1 MNKRVFLAIA
11 LSFLVLFSWQ
21 TFISKVYHLDNKE
34 VTPDTLNNKGLRS
47 AEDSF
52 LSSASTSAA
61 ASLSVPS
68 PVPLTTETI
77 TLDRFET
84 DKLKLEFINP
94 GARIYRVYLKD
105 YKLNSEITGGLYSK
119 LFENEIYTLEKST
132 EKVEVKI
139 AKNGHY
145 LIQKLNFRNNSY
157 YIELD
162 TIYGNDTS
170 SNWTFSDKL
179 ILNQV
184 SQNVKAEEKNLFEVV
199 FLGQSSQRKNPTSIK
214 DKYVPTEKI
223 DSLAFRDRYSTIII
237 HPENLPKT
245 APYIEKQNGLSDVGL
260 DLENITVPAN
270 SQISY
275 KFIVYCGPQDI
286 NLLQQSKL
294 GLEEVVNYGSFD
306 FISTSLLG
314 ILNFFHKI
322 FRNWGVALILLSLFI
337 FIVLYPL
344 TMKQMKAMKQMQDL
358 QPQIEA
364 LRKNHKD
371 NPQRLNKE
379 IMELYRKHKANPLGG
394 CLPMV
399 LQIPIFFGLYQA
411 LSRSIVLKGAQFL
424 WIKDLAEPDKLFIL
438 SQGLPFIGKEINLL
452 PILMAIGMF
461 FQQKLTM
468 KTSVATSAAQ
478 EQQKIMVVVFPIMFG
493 FIFYHFP
500 SGLALYW
507 FLNTLT
513 SIFSQWKIL
522 KTTAPSLVS

>member
-11 LSFLVLFSWQ
+11 LSFLVLFSWPA
-21 TFISKVYHLDNKE
+21 IVSKFYPIENKNVKLNSLDKE
-34 VTPDTLNNKGLRS
+34 EPAFSENILS
-47 AEDSF
+47 PS
-52 LSSASTSAA
+52 LSSPASFPALA
-61 ASLSVPS
+61 IAE
-68 PVPLTTETI
+68 PV
-77 TLDRFET
+77 TLDKFET

-119 LFENEIYTLEKST
+119 LFENEIYTLEKSN
-132 EKVEVKI
+132 ERVETKI
-139 AKNGHY
+139 TKNGHY
-145 LIQKLNFRNNSY
+145 LIQKLNFRNSSY
-157 YIELD
+157 YIELE
-162 TIYGNDTS
+162 TIYGNDTAT
-170 SNWTFSDKL
+170 NWTFNDKL
-179 ILNQV
+179 ILNQI

-199 FLGQSSQRKNPTSIK
+199 FLGQNSPRKNPTSIK
-214 DKYVPTEKI
+214 DKYVPIEKVE
-223 DSLAFRDRYSTIII
+223 SLAFRDRYSTIII
-237 HPENLPKT
+237 HPENLSKT
-245 APYIEKQNGLSDVGL
+245 APYIEKQNGLFEVGFN
-260 DLENITVPAN
+260 LENITVPAN
-270 SQISY
+270 GQISY
-275 KFIVYCGPQDI
+275 KSLVYCGPQDST
-286 NLLQQSKL
+286 LLRQSKL
-294 GLEEVVNYGSFD
+294 GFEEVVYYGSFD

-314 ILNFFHKI
+314 ILNFFYKLSHS
-322 FRNWGVALILLSLFI
+322 WGVALILLSLFI

-344 TMKQMKAMKQMQDL
+344 TIKQMRSMKQMQEL

-364 LRKNHKD
+364 LRKNNKD

-379 IMELYRKHKANPLGG
+379 IMGLYRKHKANPVGG
-394 CLPMV
+394 CLPML

-411 LSRSIVLKGAQFL
+411 LSRSIVLKGSQFL

-438 SQGLPFIGKEINLL
+438 PQELPFIGREINLL

-478 EQQKIMVVVFPIMFG
+478 EQQKMMVVIFPIMFG

-522 KTTAPSLVS
+522 KTTALVPVS

>member
-21 TFISKVYHLDNKE
+21 AIVSKFYPSENKNVKLNSLDKKE
-34 VTPDTLNNKGLRS
+34 PAFSENSLS
-47 AEDSF
+47 PS
-52 LSSASTSAA
+52 LSSPASFTAPPA
-61 ASLSVPS
+61 IAE
-68 PVPLTTETI
+68 PV
-77 TLDRFET
+77 TLDKFET

-119 LFENEIYTLEKST
+119 LFESETYTLVKSKDKT
-132 EKVEVKI
+132 ETKVN
-139 AKNGHY
+139 KNGHY
-145 LIQKLNFRNNSY
+145 LIQRLNFHNNSY
-157 YIELD
+157 YIELE
-162 TIYGNDTS
+162 TIYGNETS
-170 SNWTFSDKL
+170 LNWTFNDKL

-184 SQNVKAEEKNLFEVV
+184 SQNVKAEEKNLFEVI
-199 FLGQSSQRKNPTSIK
+199 FLGQNSQRKNPTSIK
-214 DKYVPTEKI
+214 DKYVPIEKVE
-223 DSLAFRDRYSTIII
+223 SLAFRDRYSTIII
-237 HPENLPKT
+237 HPENLSKT
-245 APYIEKQNGLSDVGL
+245 APYIEKQNGLFDIGFN
-260 DLENITVPAN
+260 LENITVPAN
-270 SQISY
+270 DQISY
-275 KFIVYCGPQDI
+275 KSLVYCGPQDS
-286 NLLQQSKL
+286 NLLRQSKL
-294 GLEEVVNYGSFD
+294 GFEEVVYYGSFD

-314 ILNFFHKI
+314 ILNFFHKLSHS
-322 FRNWGVALILLSLFI
+322 WGVALILLSLFI

-344 TMKQMKAMKQMQDL
+344 TIKQMRSMKQMQEL

-364 LRKNHKD
+364 LRKNYKD

-379 IMELYRKHKANPLGG
+379 IMELYRKHKANPVGG
-394 CLPMV
+394 CLPML

-411 LSRSIVLKGAQFL
+411 LSRSIVLKGSQFL

-438 SQGLPFIGKEINLL
+438 PQELPFIGREINLL

-468 KTSVATSAAQ
+468 KTSAATSVAQ
-478 EQQKIMVVVFPIMFG
+478 EQQKMMVVIFPIMFG

-522 KTTAPSLVS
+522 KTTALVPVS

>member
-21 TFISKVYHLDNKE
+21 AIVSKFYPIDNKN
-34 VTPDTLNNKGLRS
+34 VKLNNLDKKES
-47 AEDSF
+47 VSSENI
-52 LSSASTSAA
+52 LSPSISLSASFPTPPAMA
-61 ASLSVPS
+61 E
-68 PVPLTTETI
+68 PV
-77 TLDRFET
+77 TLDKFET

-119 LFENEIYTLEKST
+119 LFEGETYTL
-132 EKVEVKI
+132 VKYEDKI
-139 AKNGHY
+139 EAKINKNGHY
-145 LIQKLNFRNNSY
+145 LIQKLNLHNSSY
-157 YIELD
+157 YIELE

-170 SNWTFSDKL
+170 SNWTFNDKL
-179 ILNQV
+179 ILNQA
-184 SQNVKAEEKNLFEVV
+184 SKNSNPQENRLFEVI
-199 FLGQSSQRKNPTSIK
+199 FLGQNPLRKNPLSVK
-214 DKYVPTEKI
+214 NKYTPTEKI
-223 DSLAFRDRYSTIII
+223 ESLAFRDRYSAIVV
-237 HPENLPKT
+237 HPENMSHV
-245 APYIEKQNGLSDVGL
+245 APYIEKQDGLAEAGL

-270 SQISY
+270 GRISY
-275 KFIVYCGPQDI
+275 KYLVYCGPQDSK
-286 NLLQQSKL
+286 LLRQSKL
-294 GLEEVVNYGSFD
+294 GFEEVVYYGSFD

-314 ILNFFHKI
+314 ILNFFHKLSHS
-322 FRNWGVALILLSLFI
+322 WGVALILLSLFI

-344 TMKQMKAMKQMQDL
+344 TIKQMRSMKQMQEL

-364 LRKNHKD
+364 LRKNNKD

-379 IMELYRKHKANPLGG
+379 IMELYRKHKANPVGG
-394 CLPMV
+394 CLPML

-411 LSRSIVLKGAQFL
+411 LSRSIVLKGSQFL

-438 SQGLPFIGKEINLL
+438 SQELPFIGREINLL

-468 KTSVATSAAQ
+468 KTSAATSAAQ
-478 EQQKIMVVVFPIMFG
+478 EQQKMMVVIFPIMFG

-522 KTTAPSLVS
+522 KTTAPVPAS

>member
-1 MNKRVFLAIA
+1 MNKRVILAIA
-11 LSFLVLFSWQ
+11 ISFLVLFSWQ
-21 TFISKVYHLDNKE
+21 AFIAKVYHVDNKD
-34 VTPDTLNNKGLRS
+34 VALNNLNNKDLSPGQDSSSLIYES
-47 AEDSF
+47 ASLPAPLP
-52 LSSASTSAA
+52 LSSI
-61 ASLSVPS
+61 
-68 PVPLTTETI
+68 TETI

-84 DKLKLEFINP
+84 DKLQLEFINP
-94 GARIYRVYLKD
+94 GAKIYRVHLKD
-105 YKLNSEITGGLYSK
+105 YRLNSEITGGLHSK
-119 LFENEIYTLEKST
+119 LFENEIYTLEKSARRT
-132 EKVEVKI
+132 EAKV

-145 LIQKLNFRNNSY
+145 LIQRLNFRNNSY
-157 YIELD
+157 YIELE
-162 TIYGNDTS
+162 TIYGNNTTT
-170 SNWTFSDKL
+170 NWTFNDKL

-199 FLGQSSQRKNPTSIK
+199 FLGQKSQRKNPTGIK
-214 DKYVPTEKI
+214 DKYAPVEKT
-223 DSLAFRDRYSTIII
+223 DSLAFRDRYSTIVI

-245 APYIEKQNGLSDVGL
+245 TPYIEKQNGLSDIGL
-260 DLENITVPAN
+260 ILDNITVEAN
-270 SQISY
+270 SQVSY
-275 KFIVYCGPQDI
+275 KFLVYCGPQDVK
-286 NLLQQSKL
+286 LLQESKL

-306 FISTSLLG
+306 FISISLLG

-322 FRNWGVALILLSLFI
+322 FHNWGVALILLSLFI

-468 KTSVATSAAQ
+468 KTSAATSAAQ
-478 EQQKIMVVVFPIMFG
+478 EQQKIMVVIFPIMFG

-513 SIFSQWKIL
+513 SIFSQWKISRI
-522 KTTAPSLVS
+522 TAHSLAS